1 MTDDWKKD
9 ETTVA
14 DELELRKSLTQ
25 VDEKIDKFLTTDFTL
40 AKLTENQRK
49 TIVELIS
56 DAYHIR
62 RMIRNIIIKSKNKV
76 PYYNKEKGR
85 WYWRDLNDEEKERIN
100 AKSLEAFESIMTKV
114 RATVIMHRN
123 MPQNYLIEQI
133 LRTPDIGQELAE
145 EEAELQKTK
154 LKKAKE
160 KLLKN
165 SER

>member
-14 DELELRKSLTQ
+14 DELELRRSLTQ

-56 DAYHIR
+56 DAYHVR

-76 PYYNKEKGR
+76 PYYNKEKGK

-133 LRTPDIGQELAE
+133 LRTSDIGQELAE